1 MEIPDFE
8 YKSLRYKDDVSRA
21 EISNFCQRVV
31 ATKEL
36 KDAPMRRIDDC
47 HYIHVNDAHVAIVAA
62 TKRNVNVAL
71 VVKLLHSLLGLFKSY
86 FRVDLDE
93 IQVAR

>member
-1 MEIPDFE
+1 MISTIFVVS
-8 YKSLRYKDDVSRA
+8 KRGQVLICRAYKDDVSRA

-62 TKRNVNVAL
+62 TKRNATESARA
-71 VVKLLHSLLGLFKSY
+71 HSC
-86 FRVDLDE
+86 
-93 IQVAR
+93 